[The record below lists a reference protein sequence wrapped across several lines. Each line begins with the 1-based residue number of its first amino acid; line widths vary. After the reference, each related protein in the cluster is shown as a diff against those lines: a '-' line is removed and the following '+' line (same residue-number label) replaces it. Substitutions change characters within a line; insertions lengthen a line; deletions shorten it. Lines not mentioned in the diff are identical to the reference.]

1 MRNIFIT
8 FILLV
13 VAGAAGAQDHAAAE
27 SAMKA
32 QQREKAAGEYQK
44 ITAAN
49 PEDGAAWYQMGMAL
63 YSQNKFNDAASAFE
77 HAAELKFTLAI
88 SEYNAAASLARAGKK
103 AEALA
108 WLEKLPATGYAGVS
122 QVEQD
127 ADFATIRPEPRYQAV
142 LAALKKNAAPCEDSA
157 ESTQFDF
164 WVGEWDVQTPQGQH
178 AGNSSIQKILGSCVL
193 LENWSGGGLDGKSFN
208 IYNRNLNQWQQY
220 WVDSSGR
227 VTVYTGSLVDGEMH
241 YIAEAGP
248 QNGSQV
254 ARKMTFS
261 KLGPGKVRQLGEFS
275 NDGGKTWST
284 AYDLIYVKKQ

>member
-1 MRNIFIT
+1 MRNILMT
-8 FILLV
+8 FLLLV
-13 VAGAAGAQDHAAAE
+13 VAGAACAQNHSAAE

-32 QQREKAAGEYQK
+32 QQWEKAAGEYQK

-49 PEDGAAWYQMGMAL
+49 PQDGAAWYQMGMAF
-63 YSQNKFNDAASAFE
+63 YSQNKFTEAASAFE

-88 SEYNAAASLARAGKK
+88 SDYNAAASLARAGKK
-103 AEALA
+103 DEALA

-122 QVEQD
+122 QVQQD
-127 ADFATIRPEPRYQAV
+127 ADFAAIRPEPRYQAV
-142 LAALKKNAAPCEDSA
+142 LAALKKNAAPCQDSP
-157 ESTQFDF
+157 ESAQFDF
-164 WVGEWDVQTPQGQH
+164 WIGEWDVQTPQGKH
-178 AGNSSIQKILGSCVL
+178 AGNSSIQKILGSCVI

-227 VTVYTGSLVDGEMH
+227 VTIYTGTLVGGEMH

-254 ARKMTFS
+254 ARRMTFS
-261 KLGPGKVRQLGEFS
+261 KLEPGKVRQLGEVS